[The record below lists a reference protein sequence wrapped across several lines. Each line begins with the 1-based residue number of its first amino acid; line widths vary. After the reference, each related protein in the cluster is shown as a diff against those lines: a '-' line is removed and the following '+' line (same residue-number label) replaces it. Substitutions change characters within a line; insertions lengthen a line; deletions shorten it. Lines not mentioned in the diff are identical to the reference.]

1 MSNLSDFFGGSS
13 ARGSGT
19 DPHRQPA
26 FSTMYG
32 GVSSLHPT
40 SIHYDHNMNVISR
53 SSGAGSGGTAN
64 RIDDW
69 ATDQGNG
76 HTGNANPASS
86 HYYAYQHL
94 SRQTGTNTFLGA
106 TIYQPHL
113 GACPA
118 PIGVANAEKISVAR
132 GVRLNGTSIGLD
144 QNYALFTHS
153 ASGTVNTGATA
164 GFFITARSPYE
175 GLNIFNAAGGPGK
188 GTIATANYVK
198 LQAAGVLTS
207 GYRLA
212 VGGVS
217 YNQRTK
223 KLLILERATG
233 SNANWRPVLIHNA
246 PNPGEYINNNAGYQ
260 TALAAAAAVSG
271 QRVVGATIAS
281 YGGYASNTEIT
292 VWVRPVLSDDN
303 SVTFLNVMSAA
314 SVVNVIKWP
323 WSGALIGGSFGA
335 STIVSSRANGSAI
348 YSAATGA
355 DYEASGAGAQWQ
367 ISLDGKTALL
377 FCQTYYTGAGIQY
390 IMINTVTGGLSKLIV
405 KHDVTHANWAIP
417 IGASNFVI
425 MDSSNP
431 DGSGMWTTKI
441 NWRDYDLYEGGSG
454 TYVGALTQPSNW
466 RVKQL
471 DANYYTTSYPT
482 VYQYLGADNKAIAEA
497 EVGTWQ
503 A

>member
-1 MSNLSDFFGGSS
+1 MSNLSDFFGG
-13 ARGSGT
+13 AAPRGSGR
-19 DPHRQPA
+19 DPHAQPA
-26 FSTMYG
+26 FSTFYG
-32 GVSSLHPT
+32 GQSNLHPT
-40 SIHYDHNMNVISR
+40 NISYDHNMNIIGR
-53 SSGAGSGGTAN
+53 SSSSGSGGTTN

-69 ATDQGNG
+69 ATDSAQGQING
-76 HTGNANPASS
+76 TNPGAT
-86 HYYAYQHL
+86 HYDTWNNV
-94 SRQTGTNTFLGA
+94 SRTSGTNTFLGA

-113 GACPA
+113 GACPS
-118 PIGVANAEKISVAR
+118 PIAMATAQRDIS
-132 GVRLNGTSIGLD
+132 GKSIRLNATSIGLD
-144 QNYALFTHS
+144 QNYAIFTQ
-153 ASGTVNTGATA
+153 VNGVNVGATA
-164 GFFITARSPYE
+164 GFYITARSPYE
-175 GLNIFNAAGGPGK
+175 GQKIFSGAGGPGM
-188 GTIATANYVK
+188 GTVATANYVK

-233 SNANWRPVLIHNA
+233 SNADWRPVLIHNA

-281 YGGYASNTEIT
+281 YGGYSSNTEIT

-335 STIVSSRANGSAI
+335 SAIVSSRANGSAI
-348 YSAATGA
+348 YSAATGG

-405 KHDVTHANWAIP
+405 KHDATHANWAIP

-425 MDSSNP
+425 MDSSNT
-431 DGSGMWTTKI
+431 DGTGMWTTKI